1 VDGGYTVATLGV
13 RTIDLVPDNFRL
25 LPEYLPAA
33 RLHWKKLRFRLGHR
47 FAEEWRT
54 PRRWALDEPSPFE
67 AVRTLDPAADPYV
80 VERARSAIAAALPVF
95 RDVPVVESWGG
106 MIDVMPDAI
115 PVISAVDALPGFF
128 IATGFSGH
136 GFGIG
141 PGAGRLMADM
151 VSGAPPVV
159 DPTPF
164 RLSRFTDGSNP
175 RPHPLAS

>member
-1 VDGGYTVATLGV
+1 
-13 RTIDLVPDNFRL
+13 
-25 LPEYLPAA
+25 
-33 RLHWKKLRFRLGHR
+33 
-47 FAEEWRT
+47 
-54 PRRWALDEPSPFE
+54 
-67 AVRTLDPAADPYV
+67 
-80 VERARSAIAAALPVF
+80 
-95 RDVPVVESWGG
+95 

-115 PVISAVDALPGFF
+115 PVISAVDKLPGFF

-151 VSGAPPVV
+151 VAGAPPVV
-159 DPTPF
+159 DPAPF